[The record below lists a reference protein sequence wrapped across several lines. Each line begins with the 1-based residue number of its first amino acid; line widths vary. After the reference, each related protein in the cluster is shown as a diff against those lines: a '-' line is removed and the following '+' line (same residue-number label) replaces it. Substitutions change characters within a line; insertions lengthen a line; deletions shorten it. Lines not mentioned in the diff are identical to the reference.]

1 MHMRTRFYNARV
13 LTMKDFDIFLGEV
26 WVEDN
31 KISYVGKYKEHD
43 CLFDRE
49 IDVQKNLIMPGFI
62 NAHTHSGMTF
72 LRSIAD
78 DMPLQQWLNEKVFPI
93 ETKLSEEDIYYF
105 SKLAI
110 LEYLT
115 SGITTNF
122 DMYLNPEAIVK
133 ASLDMKYRTVLC
145 GAVNDFC
152 LSVEDVERCFNE
164 CNKENSLISY
174 VLGFSHEYTN
184 SKEKI
189 QQVAALSH
197 KYKAPV
203 YTHLSETEYE
213 VNTCKEKTGL
223 SPVEYLCDLGVY
235 DYGGGAFHCVHMSE
249 HDLDLFKEKH
259 LNIVTNPASNLKLAS
274 GIAPIQAMLQKKI
287 NICLGTDGPASNN
300 CLDMFREMF
309 LVTGLAKYKNCDA
322 SAVDAY
328 EVLKMATINGAK
340 ALNLNCGV
348 LEAGKLADL
357 IILDLH
363 QPNMQPI
370 HNIAKNIV
378 YSGSKSN
385 VKCTMVN
392 GEILYEDGHFYV
404 GFEIDALYDEVQK
417 RVERLMR

>member
-1 MHMRTRFYNARV
+1 MRTRFYNAQV
-13 LTMKDFDIFLGEV
+13 LTMKDFNIFSGEV
-26 WVEDN
+26 WIEDN
-31 KISYVGKYKEHD
+31 KISYVGKSKETSVH
-43 CLFDRE
+43 FDRE

-62 NAHTHSGMTF
+62 DAHTHSGMTF
-72 LRSIAD
+72 LRSMAD

-93 ETKLSEEDIYYF
+93 EAKLTQDDIYYF

-133 ASLDMKYRTVLC
+133 ASLDTKYRTVLC

-164 CNKENSLISY
+164 YNQENSLISY
-174 VLGFSHEYTN
+174 ILGFSHEYTN

-189 QQVAALSH
+189 EQVAALSH

-213 VNTCKEKTGL
+213 VSTCKEKTGL

-249 HDLDLFKEKH
+249 HDLDLFQEKH
-259 LNIVTNPASNLKLAS
+259 LNVVTNPASNLKLAS
-274 GIAPIQAMLQKKI
+274 GIAPIQSMLQR
-287 NICLGTDGPASNN
+287 NIDVCLGTDGAASNN

-309 LVTGLAKYKNCDA
+309 LVTGLAKYKEKDA

-328 EVLKMATINGAK
+328 EVLKMATVNGAQ

-363 QPNMQPI
+363 QPNMQPMN
-370 HNIAKNIV
+370 NIAKNIV

-392 GEILYEDGHFYV
+392 GEILYEDGQFHV
-404 GFEIDALYDEVQK
+404 GFDIASLYDEIQR
-417 RVERLMR
+417 RVERLTR

>member
-1 MHMRTRFYNARV
+1 MRTRFYNAQV
-13 LTMKDFDIFLGEV
+13 LTMKDLNIFSGEV
-26 WVEDN
+26 WIEDN
-31 KISYVGKYKEHD
+31 KISYVGKSKETSAH
-43 CLFDRE
+43 FDRE
-49 IDVQKNLIMPGFI
+49 IDVQNNLIMPGFI

-72 LRSIAD
+72 LRSMAD

-93 ETKLSEEDIYYF
+93 EAKLTQDDIYYF

-133 ASLDMKYRTVLC
+133 ASLDTKYRTVLC

-164 CNKENSLISY
+164 YNQENSLISY
-174 VLGFSHEYTN
+174 ILGFSHEYTN

-189 QQVAALSH
+189 EQVAALSH

-203 YTHLSETEYE
+203 FTHLSETEYE
-213 VNTCKEKTGL
+213 VSTCKEKTGL
-223 SPVEYLCDLGVY
+223 SPAEYLCDLGVY

-249 HDLDLFKEKH
+249 HDLDLFQEKH

-274 GIAPIQAMLQKKI
+274 GIAPIQAMLQRNI
-287 NICLGTDGPASNN
+287 NVCLGTDGAASNN

-363 QPNMQPI
+363 QPNMQPMN
-370 HNIAKNIV
+370 NIAKNIV

-392 GEILYEDGHFYV
+392 GEILYEDGQFHV
-404 GFEIDALYDEVQK
+404 GFDIASLYDEIQK
-417 RVERLMR
+417 RVERLK

>member
-1 MHMRTRFYNARV
+1 MRTRFYNARV

-31 KISYVGKYKEHD
+31 KIIYVGKYKEHD

-122 DMYLNPEAIVK
+122 DMYLNPEAIVR

-164 CNKENSLISY
+164 YNKENSLISY
-174 VLGFSHEYTN
+174 ALGFSHEYTN
-184 SKEKI
+184 SKDKI

-322 SAVDAY
+322 Y
-328 EVLKMATINGAK
+328 EVLKMATVNGAK

>member
-1 MHMRTRFYNARV
+1 MRTRFYNAQV
-13 LTMKDFDIFLGEV
+13 LTMKDLNIFSGEV
-26 WVEDN
+26 WIEDN
-31 KISYVGKYKEHD
+31 KISYVGKSKETSAH
-43 CLFDRE
+43 FDRE
-49 IDVQKNLIMPGFI
+49 IDVQNNLIMPGFI

-72 LRSIAD
+72 LRSMAD

-93 ETKLSEEDIYYF
+93 EAKLTQDDIYYF

-133 ASLDMKYRTVLC
+133 ASLDTKYRTVLC

-164 CNKENSLISY
+164 YNQENSLISY
-174 VLGFSHEYTN
+174 ILGFSHEYTN

-189 QQVAALSH
+189 EQVAALSH

-213 VNTCKEKTGL
+213 VSTCKEKTGL

-274 GIAPIQAMLQKKI
+274 GIAPIQAMLQRKI

-392 GEILYEDGHFYV
+392 GKILYEDGQFHV
-404 GFEIDALYDEVQK
+404 GFDIESLYDEIQR
-417 RVERLMR
+417 RVERLK

>member
-1 MHMRTRFYNARV
+1 MRTRFYNARV

-164 CNKENSLISY
+164 YNQENSLISY

-223 SPVEYLCDLGVY
+223 SPVEYLCDLGIY

-274 GIAPIQAMLQKKI
+274 GIAPIQAMLQRKI

-404 GFEIDALYDEVQK
+404 GFEIEALYDEVQK
-417 RVERLMR
+417 RVERVMR

>member
-1 MHMRTRFYNARV
+1 MRTKFYNAQV

-72 LRSIAD
+72 LRSMAD

-152 LSVEDVERCFNE
+152 LSVEGVERCFNE
-164 CNKENSLISY
+164 YNQENSLISY

-274 GIAPIQAMLQKKI
+274 GIAPIQAMLQRKI

-328 EVLKMATINGAK
+328 EVLKMATVNGAK

-392 GEILYEDGHFYV
+392 GKILYEDGHFYV
-404 GFEIDALYDEVQK
+404 GFEIEALYDEVQK
-417 RVERLMR
+417 RVERVMR

>member
-1 MHMRTRFYNARV
+1 MRTRFYNARV

-122 DMYLNPEAIVK
+122 DMYLNPEAIVQ

-164 CNKENSLISY
+164 YNQENSLISY

-274 GIAPIQAMLQKKI
+274 GIAPIQAMLQRKI

-328 EVLKMATINGAK
+328 KVLNMATINGAK

-392 GEILYEDGHFYV
+392 GKILYEDGQFHV
-404 GFEIDALYDEVQK
+404 GFDIESLYDEIQR
-417 RVERLMR
+417 RVERLK

>member
-1 MHMRTRFYNARV
+1 MRTRFYNARV

-31 KISYVGKYKEHD
+31 KIIYVGKVKD
-43 CLFDRE
+43 SSFCFDRE

-115 SGITTNF
+115 SGITANF

-164 CNKENSLISY
+164 YNQENSLISY

-184 SKEKI
+184 SK
-189 QQVAALSH
+189 
-197 KYKAPV
+197 
-203 YTHLSETEYE
+203 
-213 VNTCKEKTGL
+213 
-223 SPVEYLCDLGVY
+223 
-235 DYGGGAFHCVHMSE
+235 
-249 HDLDLFKEKH
+249 
-259 LNIVTNPASNLKLAS
+259 
-274 GIAPIQAMLQKKI
+274 
-287 NICLGTDGPASNN
+287 
-300 CLDMFREMF
+300 
-309 LVTGLAKYKNCDA
+309 
-322 SAVDAY
+322 
-328 EVLKMATINGAK
+328 
-340 ALNLNCGV
+340 
-348 LEAGKLADL
+348 
-357 IILDLH
+357 
-363 QPNMQPI
+363 
-370 HNIAKNIV
+370 
-378 YSGSKSN
+378 
-385 VKCTMVN
+385 
-392 GEILYEDGHFYV
+392 
-404 GFEIDALYDEVQK
+404 K
-417 RVERLMR
+417 RFNK

>member
-1 MHMRTRFYNARV
+1 MRTRFYNARV

-72 LRSIAD
+72 LRSMAD

-164 CNKENSLISY
+164 YNQENSLISY

-249 HDLDLFKEKH
+249 YDLDLFKEKH

-274 GIAPIQAMLQKKI
+274 GIAPIQAMLQRNI
-287 NICLGTDGPASNN
+287 NVCLGTDGAASNN

-328 EVLKMATINGAK
+328 KVLKMATINGAK

-392 GEILYEDGHFYV
+392 GKILYEDGHFYV
-404 GFEIDALYDEVQK
+404 GFEIEALYDEVQK
-417 RVERLMR
+417 RVERVMR

>member
-1 MHMRTRFYNARV
+1 MRTRFYNARV

-72 LRSIAD
+72 LRSMAD

-164 CNKENSLISY
+164 YNKENSLISY

-184 SKEKI
+184 SKDKI

-197 KYKAPV
+197 KYKTPV

-274 GIAPIQAMLQKKI
+274 GIAPIQAMLQRKI

-328 EVLKMATINGAK
+328 EVLKMATVNGAK

-348 LEAGKLADL
+348 LEVEKSADL

-385 VKCTMVN
+385 VKCTIVN

-404 GFEIDALYDEVQK
+404 GSEIEALYDEVQK